1 MDVSNFCKAIGY
13 TIDTDSVTVKELAD
27 KLKSNLICY
36 TRGRIATPYALE
48 SQLEED
54 GCVILSKGA
63 RFLLDYR
70 ANEIYV
76 VEAVLSVPFG
86 DYMRKLKPY
95 VEDVLKNQI
104 EDYLLGH
111 IKNFV
116 GGPDVEYA
124 NKAGVEYDY
133 VFQSIN
139 KLKMVW
145 YKKLKEE

>member
-13 TIDTDSVTVKELAD
+13 TAETDSVKKLAD
-27 KLKSNLICY
+27 QLKSNLICY
-36 TRGRIATPYALE
+36 TRGRMATPYALE
-48 SQLEED
+48 SELEED

-76 VEAVLSVPFG
+76 VEMVLTVPFG
-86 DYMRKLKPY
+86 DYMRKLKPH
-95 VEDVLKNQI
+95 VEDILKNQMD
-104 EDYLLGH
+104 DYLLGH
-111 IKNFV
+111 IKKFE
-116 GGPDVEYA
+116 GGPDDEYA
-124 NKAGVEYDY
+124 KKAGVQYDY

-145 YKKLKEE
+145 YKKLREE